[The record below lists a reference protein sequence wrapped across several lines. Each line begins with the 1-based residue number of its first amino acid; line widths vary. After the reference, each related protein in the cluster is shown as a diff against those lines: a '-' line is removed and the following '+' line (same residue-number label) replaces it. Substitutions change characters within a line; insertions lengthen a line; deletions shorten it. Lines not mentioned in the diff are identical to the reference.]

1 MGALRSALLAAM
13 LAAVARGVIAQPA
26 DLVVRNAR
34 IWTGESAQAQ
44 AEALA
49 VRDGL
54 FVRVGSNDEI
64 AGLIGANTKVVDAEG
79 RRILPGVIDSHVH
92 LENGALSLGSLDLRP
107 ATSRDDMLR
116 LIREHAMTLPEDEW
130 VLGRGWSAE
139 SWPDPTPPTPKE
151 IDDAAGGRPAILV
164 RMDGH
169 SLIAGAE
176 AIRRAGVTKDGPAD
190 PPGGKIGRDANG
202 ALTGAFYEQAMRL
215 VTAQAPR
222 ASDERLRSLFK
233 DALRHLN
240 ANGITQVGAID
251 TKEFVESHVMPLN
264 TSGELTIRVGVS
276 VTGGGD
282 DLDSWKPILE
292 WADQTRRVS
301 DHLQIL
307 GFKGYM
313 DGSLG
318 SRTAWM
324 LDPFLDDPH
333 DHDNAGFPLAMADN
347 GTLPELIK
355 LAASMNLQPAVH
367 AIGDRAN
374 RTLLDWYQ
382 FMGQNRWMIRPRVEH
397 AQHLA
402 PEDIP
407 RFVRMSV
414 IPSMQ
419 PYHKADDGRYAEERL
434 GPERIQSSYAFRSLF
449 DSGATLAF
457 GSDWPVV
464 SCNPFL
470 GVHAA
475 VTAQTTGG
483 ATFVPEQSLS
493 VEEALTCY
501 TTYGAWALHTPG
513 RTGMIQPDRLADFIV
528 LDRDILTIEPDD
540 IQNVKVLQTWVGGAL
555 VFEALD
561 EDAE

>member
-1 MGALRSALLAAM
+1 MAFTRWVLGAALLGAGAG
-13 LAAVARGVIAQPA
+13 ATAQPA
-26 DLVVRNAR
+26 DLIVHNAR
-34 IWTGESAQAQ
+34 IWTGESSQAQAQ
-44 AEALA
+44 AFA
-49 VRDGL
+49 VRDGR
-54 FVRVGSNDEI
+54 FIRVGADDDVQ
-64 AGLIGANTKVVDAEG
+64 GLIGPETTVVDGEG
-79 RRILPGVIDSHVH
+79 RRILPGITDTHVH
-92 LENGALSLGSLDLRP
+92 LQNGAVSLGRLDLRP
-107 ATSRDDMLR
+107 AASREDMLR
-116 LIREHAMTLPEDEW
+116 LIREHAMTLPPDEW

-139 SWPDPTPPTPKE
+139 SWPDPTPPTPEE

-176 AIRRAGVTKDGPAD
+176 AIRRAGVTEDGPPD
-190 PPGGKIGRDANG
+190 PPGGKIGRAPDG
-202 ALTGAFYEQAMRL
+202 ALTGAFYEQAMGL

-222 ASDERLRSLFK
+222 MSDERLRGLFK
-233 DALRHLN
+233 EAIRHLN
-240 ANGITQVGAID
+240 RNGITQVGAID
-251 TKEFVESHVMPLN
+251 TKEFIESHVRPLDEA
-264 TSGELTIRVGVS
+264 GELTLRVGVS
-276 VTGGGD
+276 ISGGGD
-282 DLDSWKPILE
+282 DLESWKPLLE
-292 WADQTRRVS
+292 WADKTRTIS
-301 DHLQIL
+301 DRLRIL

-333 DHDNAGFPLAMADN
+333 DHDNTGFPLAMAEN

-355 LAASMNLQPAVH
+355 LAGSMNLQPAVH

-374 RTLLDWYQ
+374 KTLLDWYQ
-382 FMGQNRWMIRPRVEH
+382 FMGPNRWMIRPRVEH

-407 RFVRMSV
+407 RFVRMTV

-434 GPERIQSSYAFRSLF
+434 GTERIRTSYAFRALY
-449 DSGATLAF
+449 DSGAALAF

-475 VTAQTTGG
+475 VTAKTTTGG
-483 ATFVPEQSLS
+483 TFVPEQSLS

-501 TTYGAWALHTPG
+501 TVHGAWALHTPG
-513 RTGMIQPDRLADFIV
+513 DTGTIQPDRFADFIV
-528 LDRDILTIEPDD
+528 LDRDILNIPAGD
-540 IQNVKVLQTWVGGAL
+540 IADVAVRETWVGGRK
-555 VFEALD
+555 VFDVAQ